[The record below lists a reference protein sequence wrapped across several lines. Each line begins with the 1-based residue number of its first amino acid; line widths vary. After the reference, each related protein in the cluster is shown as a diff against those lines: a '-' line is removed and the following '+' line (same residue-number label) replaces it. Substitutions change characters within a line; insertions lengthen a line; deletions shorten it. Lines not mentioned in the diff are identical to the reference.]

1 MINLILADDHAV
13 IRKAL
18 GELLQNNEHLNVIAE
33 AEDGEQLLSLLQN
46 HEPDI
51 IILDMEM
58 PKLNGFQTMTQLKE
72 QGKNPAVLI
81 LSADEKANSIKSA
94 LSAGAKGYLPKNVKF
109 KELLFAIESIA
120 EGRTYLSPTITEK
133 LMQAENNQ
141 KEAGNSLSR
150 LTKRELEILPYL
162 ANGQSHKEISK
173 VLNIS
178 SRTVDTHRSN
188 ILKKLEV
195 KSNAELVKLALA
207 NDIISL
213 DQ

>member
-1 MINLILADDHAV
+1 
-13 IRKAL
+13 
-18 GELLQNNEHLNVIAE
+18 
-33 AEDGEQLLSLLQN
+33 
-46 HEPDI
+46 
-51 IILDMEM
+51 
-58 PKLNGFQTMTQLKE
+58 
-72 QGKNPAVLI
+72 
-81 LSADEKANSIKSA
+81 
-94 LSAGAKGYLPKNVKF
+94 
-109 KELLFAIESIA
+109 
-120 EGRTYLSPTITEK
+120 
-133 LMQAENNQ
+133 MQAENNQ